1 MRIFNTLSRKKEEFI
16 PVEPKHYRI
25 YVCGPTVYNFIHIG
39 NARPLIVYDVLRRYL
54 EYTGNR
60 VDHVMNI
67 TDIDDKLI
75 KKAQEEGTTVK
86 ELASRYE
93 AEFIIDRRGLNCL
106 DPTHAPR
113 ATEHIDQMIE
123 MINTLLEKGFAYE
136 SDGDVYFRTKAF
148 EQYGKLCHM
157 PMEELVEGARVN
169 PGERKEEATDF
180 ALWKGVKPGEPSYSA
195 PFGDGRPGWHIECS
209 AMAKQYLGET
219 FDLHGGGVD
228 LVFPHHENEIA
239 QSECANGKPFAN
251 YFMHNGFLNMGGNK
265 MSKSLGNFFT
275 TREVAERHGYSAIRF
290 LMLSAHYRS
299 PLQFGDDVVQQ
310 SIAALERIENCISM
324 LTREQQHAPKDGE
337 NLGEA
342 CGAARRDFC
351 KAMDDDLNTA
361 DALSVIFELIK
372 ETNSHRENLSGDAM
386 AEVLATIM
394 ELCDVLGI
402 FFDKEETPKE
412 VIDLVGQ
419 RAEAK
424 KAKDFALADEI
435 REKITRLGY
444 TVEDTRNGPVAKK
457 I

>member
-1 MRIFNTLSRKKEEFI
+1 MKIFNTLTRQKDEFI
-16 PVEPKHYRI
+16 PITKGHYKI

-54 EYTGNR
+54 EFTGNR
-60 VDHVMNI
+60 VEHVMNI

-75 KKAQEEGTTVK
+75 KKAVEEGV
-86 ELASRYE
+86 EVREVAGRYE
-93 AEFIIDRRGLNCL
+93 QEFIIDRRGLNCL
-106 DPTHAPR
+106 EPTHSPR

-123 MINTLLEKGFAYE
+123 MISALIEKGYAYE
-136 SDGDVYFRTKAF
+136 SNGDVYFRTKAF
-148 EQYGKLCHM
+148 AEYGKLCHM
-157 PMEELVEGARVN
+157 PMQELVEGARVN
-169 PGERKEEATDF
+169 PGERKEEPTDF

-209 AMAKQYLGET
+209 AMAKKYLGDT

-251 YFMHNGFLNMGGNK
+251 FFMHNGFLNMDGNK

-275 TREVAERHGYSAIRF
+275 TREVSERFGYAAIRY

-299 PLQFGDDVVQQ
+299 PLRFGDDVMEQ
-310 SIAALERIENCISM
+310 SLSALERIENCLAM
-324 LTREQQHAPKDGE
+324 LEREIPHAPSQGE
-337 NLGEA
+337 SLNDVCE
-342 CGAARRDFC
+342 RVREDFC
-351 KAMDDDLNTA
+351 DAMDDDLNTA
-361 DALSVIFELIK
+361 DALSFIFELIRVV
-372 ETNSHRENLSGDAM
+372 NSCSGDMSKAGLEE
-386 AEVLATIM
+386 AKNTIT

-402 FFDKEETPKE
+402 FFDKDEIPNE

-419 RAEAK
+419 RTQAK
-424 KAKDFALADEI
+424 KAKNFLLADEL
-435 REKITRLGY
+435 RDRITQLGF
-444 TVEDTRNGPVAKK
+444 TVEDTRNGPVIKK